1 MITLNAFALL
11 NFVAATYF
19 FIHFY
24 KNSFEK
30 IFINVD
36 PNSNVELK

>member
-1 MITLNAFALL
+1 MEINNTLVLL
-11 NFVAATYF
+11 NFVMASYF

-24 KNSFEK
+24 KNAAKK
-30 IFINVD
+30 IFITVD